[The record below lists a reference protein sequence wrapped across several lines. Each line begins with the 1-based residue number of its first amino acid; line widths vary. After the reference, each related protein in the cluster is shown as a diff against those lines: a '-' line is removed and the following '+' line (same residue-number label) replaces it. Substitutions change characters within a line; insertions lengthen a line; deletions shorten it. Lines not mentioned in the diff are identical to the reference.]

1 MGRKEVGKFLAISF
15 GGLIIL
21 NIIFVGAMMIS
32 NYYGRLTLNPGE
44 DYIINIPFIGG
55 KMTFQTICGKAET
68 TNGTALKNISVM
80 LREYNTTNIV
90 AQNATGSDGKYCI
103 TIPRLSSSTK
113 FDIYL
118 EYENE
123 TEEENL
129 TLADHD
135 YYLNFDDDKNY
146 SKAINDYVILTGNIT
161 NEYAKIENGRFEIK
175 VGVCKSNCSY
185 HKGTYDY
192 KFGDFEKYFVNIDPN
207 EIYNLLNEEV
217 NISWQIPYD
226 ASPGQYKMLVKTSFN
241 AEEKSTSVFFNI
253 EE

>member
-1 MGRKEVGKFLAISF
+1 MKREVGKFLLISLS
-15 GGLIIL
+15 GLVLL
-21 NIIFVGAMMIS
+21 NITIIGASIAFQ
-32 NYYGRLTLNPGE
+32 NYGRLTLNPGE
-44 DYIINIPFIGG
+44 NYTINIPFIGN
-55 KMTFQTICGKAET
+55 KQTFQTICGKAEQT
-68 TNGTALKNISVM
+68 DGTALKNISVI
-80 LREYNTTNIV
+80 LKEYNSNETIAENT
-90 AQNATGSDGKYCI
+90 TGSDGKYCI

-118 EYENE
+118 EYEND
-123 TEEENL
+123 TGEENL

-146 SKAINDYVILTGNIT
+146 SKIVDEYAILTGNIT

-192 KFGDFEKYFVNIDPN
+192 KFGDFEKYFINIGSN
-207 EIYNLLNEEV
+207 ETYELPNEEV

-226 ASPGQYKMLVKTSFN
+226 ASPGEYKFYIKTSFN
-241 AEEKSTSVFFNI
+241 AEEKSKYVFFNI